1 MKKSFGK
8 KVLAVLLAG
17 ALALPLIGCGGI
29 KSKDLMKDIEKSAGN
44 DMDCTQDIGVTEYN
58 HETTLDFSVRLLQ
71 NSMASTPEEEK
82 GENVLISPI
91 SILAAL
97 AMTANGAKGE
107 TLTQMEQVFGVNM
120 DNLNE
125 EISAYI
131 TSSNQLKEIQLNIA
145 NSIWFKNDD
154 SLMVNQDFLQK
165 NADYYEASVYAAD
178 FDESTLEDINRWVDE
193 NTDGMIKE
201 ILKQIPADA
210 VMYLINAVAFDAKWQ
225 EQYTEDAIHEK
236 VFTKE
241 DGTKQTVEFMFS
253 EENIY
258 LESEN
263 ATGFMKNYKGGD
275 YAFVAIL
282 PNEGITI
289 EEYIASLDGES
300 LYELLS
306 NREKTVV
313 NTFTP
318 KFETEYDIE
327 LSKALEAMGMVDVF
341 YGNKADLTGIGTSN
355 VGNLFVSRV
364 LHKTYIC
371 VDENGTKAGAA
382 TAVEIECES
391 AMDESPKQVHLDR
404 PFVYMIMDTET
415 YKPLF
420 IGTMMS
426 VEE

>member
-1 MKKSFGK
+1 MKKILIK
-8 KVLAVLLAG
+8 RLLAG
-17 ALALPLIGCGGI
+17 ALVIALTLPLVGCGGI
-29 KSKDLMKDIEKSAGN
+29 QSTDLMKDIEKSSDKDN
-44 DMDCTQDIGVTEYN
+44 TQDVELEEYN
-58 HETTLDFSVRLLQ
+58 HKATVDFSVRLLQ
-71 NSMASTPEEEK
+71 NSLTNTPEEEK

-107 TLTQMEQVFGVNM
+107 TLTQMENVFGVYM
-120 DNLNE
+120 DCLNRE
-125 EISAYI
+125 MSAYI
-131 TSSNQLKEIQLNIA
+131 TNSNNMKEIKLNIA

-154 SLMVNQDFLQK
+154 SLSVNQDFLQK
-165 NADYYEASVYAAD
+165 NADYYEASIYASA
-178 FDESTLEDINRWVDE
+178 FDDSTLEDINHWVDE
-193 NTDGMIKE
+193 NTDGMIKK
-201 ILKQIPADA
+201 ILDQIPADA
-210 VMYLINAVAFDAKWQ
+210 VMYLVNAVAFDAKWQ
-225 EQYTEDAIHEK
+225 EQYTEDAIHERE
-236 VFTKE
+236 FTKE

-263 ATGFMKNYKGGD
+263 AVGFMKDYKGGD

-282 PNEGITI
+282 PNEGMTI
-289 EEYIASLDGES
+289 EEYIASLDGDG
-300 LYELLS
+300 LYELLA
-306 NREKTVV
+306 NAEKTAVR
-313 NTFTP
+313 TSIP

-327 LSKALEAMGMVDVF
+327 LSTVLEKMGMVDAF
-341 YGNKADLTGIGTSN
+341 DGLKADLTGIGTSS
-355 VGNLFVSRV
+355 VGNLFINRV

-391 AMDESPKQVHLDR
+391 AIDESPKQVYLNR
-404 PFVYMIMDTET
+404 PFVYMILDTET

-420 IGTMMS
+420 IGTMME

>member
-1 MKKSFGK
+1 M
-8 KVLAVLLAG
+8 
-17 ALALPLIGCGGI
+17 
-29 KSKDLMKDIEKSAGN
+29 
-44 DMDCTQDIGVTEYN
+44 
-58 HETTLDFSVRLLQ
+58 
-71 NSMASTPEEEK
+71 
-82 GENVLISPI
+82 
-91 SILAAL
+91 
-97 AMTANGAKGE
+97 
-107 TLTQMEQVFGVNM
+107 
-120 DNLNE
+120 
-125 EISAYI
+125 
-131 TSSNQLKEIQLNIA
+131 
-145 NSIWFKNDD
+145 
-154 SLMVNQDFLQK
+154 
-165 NADYYEASVYAAD
+165 
-178 FDESTLEDINRWVDE
+178 
-193 NTDGMIKE
+193 
-201 ILKQIPADA
+201 
-210 VMYLINAVAFDAKWQ
+210 
-225 EQYTEDAIHEK
+225 
-236 VFTKE
+236 FTKE

-282 PNEGITI
+282 PNEGINI

-341 YGNKADLTGIGTSN
+341 YGNKADLTGVGTSN
-355 VGNLFVSRV
+355 AGNLFVSRV

-382 TAVEIECES
+382 TAVEIDCES
-391 AMDESPKQVHLDR
+391 ALADPPKQVYLNR

-426 VEE
+426 V